1 MNKVIQVISSRVSCR
16 SYSDKKVPK
25 GKLSQILE
33 AGKFAPSGMNKQ
45 VCNILV
51 IKSKSVLEKIRLAL
65 KEKFNRD
72 CLYGAPHLCLVK
84 GNENEPLL
92 VQDASCI
99 LENMFVAATALKVDS
114 CWINQLDELL
124 KDPKYLKLRKR
135 LGLAEEDRVVGSI
148 VLGYRKE
155 GTRIDVKARKEDFIK
170 YL

>member
-51 IKSKSVLEKIRLAL
+51 IKSKSLLEKIRLAL

-114 CWINQLDELL
+114 CCT
-124 KDPKYLKLRKR
+124 R
-135 LGLAEEDRVVGSI
+135 LSAGRLSWGLW
-148 VLGYRKE
+148 
-155 GTRIDVKARKEDFIK
+155 TRRRWFRRRHCP
-170 YL
+170 LCRRG